1 MTSVRI
7 GTRLTLGTR
16 EVAGLLSGNDSTIDV
31 ALEHGLS
38 DLTEGV
44 VGLDVFLD
52 SLTTVDK
59 SC

>member
-16 EVAGLLSGNDSTIDV
+16 EVASLLSGDDSTIDV

-52 SLTTVDK
+52 SLTAVDK